1 MKKINEVKRGFRAN
15 GGINLRKAGTA
26 KIISLKILLAMILVT
41 SIFASVFKTF
51 AGSNVTYYISNSN
64 VASNARILLEPAM
77 TSRYT
82 DASGRANPY
91 KQRSYNLP
99 SMSNPNYGCA
109 VTAYITGRNII
120 YGETLNPHNYV
131 DNDQNAICTFS
142 GMKALRS
149 ADTSV
154 MANELANGK
163 PVVVRIKTTSGYH
176 WVLVVGINETSGRT
190 YYYYSDFICI
200 DPVTGQYCNL
210 TSAWGWNSNSVNM
223 KLY

>member
-1 MKKINEVKRGFRAN
+1 MKKINGVKRIFKTD
-15 GGINLRKAGTA
+15 GGIKLRKIGIT
-26 KIISLKILLAMILVT
+26 KTLSLKIVMAVILVA
-41 SIFASVFKTF
+41 SIFASAFKTF

-82 DASGRANPY
+82 DASGKANPY

-131 DNDQNAICTFS
+131 DNDQNASCTFS

-163 PVVVRIKTTSGYH
+163 PVVVRIKTSSGYH

-190 YYYYSDFICI
+190 YDY
-200 DPVTGQYCNL
+200 
-210 TSAWGWNSNSVNM
+210 
-223 KLY
+223 